1 MDTWKGTKNGESA
14 RKDTEESIRTGR
26 SGPISSRTVSR
37 WEPVEAANDL
47 ADRFKM
53 MVHSDYGQRCQICSK
68 SFKIPGNRFQVYVVH
83 IVRPSVDHRTNHL
96 GDLLGLCG
104 WHYSLIRYG
113 EWAFLDPDTDQ
124 PFEDSDESQG
134 WEQMWTFMSKAPQ
147 QIDEVGSSYIGL
159 PIRFWNVYQEWD
171 PDPVTLNEEGRY
183 SIPHWEYLCGL
194 LNV

>member
-1 MDTWKGTKNGESA
+1 
-14 RKDTEESIRTGR
+14 
-26 SGPISSRTVSR
+26 
-37 WEPVEAANDL
+37 
-47 ADRFKM
+47 M